1 MNLNPFAAMG
11 NGPMAMLMRAAQG
24 GGDPMQIIGQ
34 MAGNNPQMKSGLQ
47 MIQGKTPAQL
57 EQMAR
62 NMARERGTDVTD
74 IMRNLGI
81 TS

>member
-1 MNLNPFAAMG
+1 MNFNPFAAMG

-81 TS
+81 TP